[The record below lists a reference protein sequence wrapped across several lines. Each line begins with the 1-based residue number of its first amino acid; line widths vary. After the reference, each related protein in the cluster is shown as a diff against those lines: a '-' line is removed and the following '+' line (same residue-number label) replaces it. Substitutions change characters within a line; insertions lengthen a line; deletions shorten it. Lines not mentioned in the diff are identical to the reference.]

1 MNKNTLEKYKTIMRC
16 VKMKKM
22 KRVLAFVSAMLIMSA
37 MFAGCGT
44 KTSNESPASQ
54 STASGSSSANQQV
67 LKVGVDDTYPPME
80 FKDEKNTTVGFDID
94 VATEVAKRL
103 GMKAEFV
110 SNDWAGIFLALES
123 NKFDVI
129 VSSVSRNEER
139 MKKYAMT
146 TPYVANAQ
154 VIVVPADNTTI
165 VKPED
170 LKGKNVGVQLNT
182 TADESCAE
190 YLKTTKFNLKQ
201 YDQVIQPFSDMKAG
215 RIDAIVVDEVVAR
228 YYVKKDPKSYKVSSA
243 RLTNEPIGICFSKNN
258 TELRDKAQKAL
269 DEMFADG
276 TMKKLSEQWFGE
288 DLTGNVKNIK

>member
-1 MNKNTLEKYKTIMRC
+1 MN
-16 VKMKKM
+16 KM
-22 KRVLAFVSAMLIMSA
+22 KRVLICISMILVLATMLVA
-37 MFAGCGT
+37 CGGAASE
-44 KTSNESPASQ
+44 KAVNNDSNASQ
-54 STASGSSSANQQV
+54 KI

-80 FKDEKNTTVGFDID
+80 FKDDKNTTVGFDVD
-94 VATEVAKRL
+94 VGTEVAKRL
-103 GMKAEFV
+103 GMKAQFI

-129 VSSVSRNEER
+129 ISSISRTDER
-139 MKKYAMT
+139 MAKYAMT
-146 TPYVANAQ
+146 RPYVANAQ

-165 VKPED
+165 VEPKD
-170 LKGKNVGVQLNT
+170 LAGKNVGVQIGT

-190 YLKTTKFNLKQ
+190 YLKTTKFTLKQ

-228 YYVKKDPKSYKVSSA
+228 YYVKKEPKSYKVSSA
-243 RLTNEPIGICFSKNN
+243 RLTNEPIGICFAKNN

-276 TMKKLSEQWFGE
+276 TMKKLSEKWFGE
-288 DLTGNVKNIK
+288 DLTGNVKDIK

>member
-1 MNKNTLEKYKTIMRC
+1 MN
-16 VKMKKM
+16 KM
-22 KRVLAFVSAMLIMSA
+22 KRVLICISMILVLATTLAA
-37 MFAGCGT
+37 CGGAAGE
-44 KTSNESPASQ
+44 KTSGNNGAG
-54 STASGSSSANQQV
+54 GSEKV

-94 VATEVAKRL
+94 VGTEIAKRL

-129 VSSVSRNEER
+129 ISSVSRTDER
-139 MKKYAMT
+139 MEKYAMT
-146 TPYVANAQ
+146 TPYIANAQ

-165 VKPED
+165 VEPKD
-170 LKGKNVGVQLNT
+170 LEGKNVGVQIGT

-190 YLKTTKFNLKQ
+190 YLKTTKFTLKQ

-228 YYVKKDPKSYKVSSA
+228 YYVKKEPKSYKVSSA
-243 RLTNEPIGICFSKNN
+243 RLTNEPIGVCFAKNN
-258 TELRDKAQKAL
+258 AELRDKAQKAL
-269 DEMFADG
+269 DEMFSDG
-276 TMKKLSEQWFGE
+276 TMKKLSEKWFGE
-288 DLTGNVKNIK
+288 DLTGNVKDIK

>member
-1 MNKNTLEKYKTIMRC
+1 
-16 VKMKKM
+16 M
-22 KRVLAFVSAMLIMSA
+22 KRFLICMSMIVVVATMLVA
-37 MFAGCGT
+37 CGNAAT
-44 KTSNESPASQ
+44 GQK
-54 STASGSSSANQQV
+54 V

-80 FKDEKNTTVGFDID
+80 FKDEKSVTVGFDID

-103 GMKAEFV
+103 DMKVEIV

-123 NKFDVI
+123 NKFDAI
-129 VSSVSRNEER
+129 ISSVSRNEER
-139 MKKYAMT
+139 MAKYAMS
-146 TPYVANAQ
+146 TPYIANAQ

-170 LKGKNVGVQLNT
+170 LKDKNVGVQIGT

-190 YLKTTKFNLKQ
+190 YLKTTKFTLKQ

-228 YYVKKDPKSYKVSSA
+228 YYAKKDPASYKVSSA
-243 RLTNEPIGICFSKNN
+243 RLTNEPIAMCFAKNN
-258 TELRDKAQKAL
+258 AELRDKAQKAL

-276 TMKKLSEQWFGE
+276 TMKTLSEKWFGE
-288 DLTGNVKNIK
+288 DLTGNVKDIK